1 MTRRSLI
8 GVIDLFAGRAVHAV
22 AGRRDEYRDAVAHGI
37 PPGDAIALAD
47 RYEQLGVD
55 SLYVADLDAI
65 TGAPAN
71 LDLLTTLSAR
81 GNDLWIDAGAFAN
94 QVSDVLASNDK
105 TRFIVPT
112 ESFGT
117 LRDWTLACETLNPR
131 KPVMGLDLVGNRM
144 RFFDKDR
151 NQETVSDDLLENVS
165 PWIERAVDLG
175 VQSLV
180 VLDLSYVGTSR
191 GAGSA
196 QACELISRQ
205 WPSLELISGGGVRHA
220 ADIEMLFDAGCDR
233 VLVATALHQDD
244 SAAQLFSL
252 H

>member
-1 MTRRSLI
+1 MTSRALI
-8 GVIDLFAGRAVHAV
+8 GVIDLLAGRAVHAV
-22 AGRRDEYRDAVAHGI
+22 AGRRDEYRDAVAQGVL
-37 PPGDAIALAD
+37 PGDAIALAD
-47 RYEQLGVD
+47 RYERLGVG

-65 TGAPAN
+65 TGSPAN
-71 LDLLTTLSAR
+71 IDLLATLSAR
-81 GNDLWIDAGAFAN
+81 GNELLIDAGAFGKK
-94 QVSDVLASNDK
+94 VSDVFETHEK

-112 ESFGT
+112 ESFGS
-117 LRDWTLACETLNPR
+117 LCDWTIACESLNPR

-151 NQETVSDDLLENVS
+151 DQEIASDDLLENIS
-165 PWIERAVDLG
+165 PWIERAVELD
-175 VQSLV
+175 VQSIV

-196 QACELISRQ
+196 QACELISRH
-205 WPSLELISGGGVRHA
+205 WPSLELISGGGVRNA
-220 ADIEMLFDAGCDR
+220 VDLSLLVDAGCDR